1 MREQIDIEGKTET
14 EVLEILS
21 SFQKALE
28 SEKLYHDTLDNMME
42 GFQIIG
48 FDWKYLY
55 VNNTVVRQSK
65 FSREELINRTMMEMY
80 PGIENT
86 PMFQALRLC
95 MNARVTKQF
104 ENEFKYPDGSSGWF
118 ELSIQPVQEGLL
130 ILSIDITHRKKAEK
144 EKREYIKGLEEMIFM
159 TSHKLRQPVTHILGI
174 ANILNHCSNS
184 EEELIKIAGYIKK
197 SALDLDTF
205 SKELT
210 EFIHALEQKAKE

>member
-144 EKREYIKGLEEMIFM
+144 EKESI
-159 TSHKLRQPVTHILGI
+159 
-174 ANILNHCSNS
+174 
-184 EEELIKIAGYIKK
+184 
-197 SALDLDTF
+197 
-205 SKELT
+205 
-210 EFIHALEQKAKE
+210 